1 MLISRPRRSISLW
14 ASSSSLFFKLSAC
27 TSWASFICLSSS
39 SRDDNSCKKRRQIII
54 LYKNCRNLRMLIYLE
69 LLPMGI
75 QPKKMMHWRYKMLMQ
90 GHKNYAILMQ
100 YLCNTNVEA
109 YTKTNACLTTLGC
122 ALTENMLW
130 NPGYLSNYFYEK
142 TRIF

>member
-1 MLISRPRRSISLW
+1 MKHLPLSVFFFPFFEALGMHILG
-14 ASSSSLFFKLSAC
+14 LFYLSEFILLGWQLLQKKRQNNC
-27 TSWASFICLSSS
+27 TKTVEIYPCSFIDSYCLWELS
-39 SRDDNSCKKRRQIII
+39 QI
-54 LYKNCRNLRMLIYLE
+54 KWCNL
-69 LLPMGI
+69 
-75 QPKKMMHWRYKMLMQ
+75 RYKMLMQ
-90 GHKNYAILMQ
+90 GHKSYAILMQ

-142 TRIF
+142 NRIF

>member
-1 MLISRPRRSISLW
+1 
-14 ASSSSLFFKLSAC
+14 
-27 TSWASFICLSSS
+27 
-39 SRDDNSCKKRRQIII
+39 
-54 LYKNCRNLRMLIYLE
+54 MLIYLE

-75 QPKKMMHWRYKMLMQ
+75 QPKKMMQ

-122 ALTENMLW
+122 ALTENML
-130 NPGYLSNYFYEK
+130 
-142 TRIF
+142 

>member
-1 MLISRPRRSISLW
+1 
-14 ASSSSLFFKLSAC
+14 
-27 TSWASFICLSSS
+27 
-39 SRDDNSCKKRRQIII
+39 
-54 LYKNCRNLRMLIYLE
+54 
-69 LLPMGI
+69 
-75 QPKKMMHWRYKMLMQ
+75 MLMQ

-142 TRIF
+142 KKEFSSCPGAKVKHQGWLGTARALPCDHSEKN